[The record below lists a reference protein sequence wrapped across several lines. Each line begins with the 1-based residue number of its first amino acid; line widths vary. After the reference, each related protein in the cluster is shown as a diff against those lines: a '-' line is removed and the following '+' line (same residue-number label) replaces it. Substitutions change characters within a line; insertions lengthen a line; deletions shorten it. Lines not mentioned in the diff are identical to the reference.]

1 MIIKI
6 KSHKKPSFL
15 KLLDYMV
22 NDKDRL
28 FDKEGKSF
36 AITYNLKGDSI
47 EEWDQQFRANEEYR
61 QHKRVNSVILTHEI
75 LSWHRDDAKDISLG
89 KLEDMARAY
98 IQKRNP
104 NGMYVAV
111 PHFDKEHY
119 HVHICTSGIEYRTGK
134 TMRLAK
140 KDLQEL
146 KQKIQQ
152 YQLDKYPELSKSI
165 VNHGKQKKEYA
176 LLSENEYQYQQRT
189 GRATD
194 KEQVIGM
201 LKTCYKKANSK
212 EDFYELLNECGLST
226 YVRGGRISGVVFSER
241 KFRLKTLG
249 FTEERL
255 QELEKTL
262 NQSKELSELRK
273 KANEKTKEKIISRR
287 R

>member
-1 MIIKI
+1 M
-6 KSHKKPSFL
+6 

-28 FDKEGKSF
+28 FDEKGYSF
-36 AITYNLKGDSI
+36 AIIHNLKGDTI
-47 EEWDQQFRANEEYR
+47 EELDKQFRANEQYR
-61 QHKRVNSVILTHEI
+61 QHRRANSVILTHEI

-89 KLEDMARAY
+89 KLEDMARRY
-98 IQKRNP
+98 IQNRNP
-104 NGMYVAV
+104 DGMYVAV

-152 YQLDKYPELSKSI
+152 YQIKKYPELSKSI
-165 VNHGKQKKEYA
+165 VDHGKQKKEYA
-176 LLSENEYQYQQRT
+176 LLSEKEYWCKQRT
-189 GRATD
+189 ARATD
-194 KEQVIGM
+194 KDQVVGI
-201 LKTCYKKANSK
+201 LKTCYKMAISK
-212 EDFYELLNECGLST
+212 DDFFDKLKESGLQD
-226 YVRGGRISGVVFSER
+226 YIRGGKIAGIVYCER
-241 KFRLKTLG
+241 KFRLKRLG

-255 QELEKTL
+255 AELDKNF
-262 NQSKELSELRK
+262 NQAKELGCQREI
-273 KANEKTKEKIISRR
+273 TKERIISRR

>member
-15 KLLDYMV
+15 NLLDYMV

-28 FDKEGKSF
+28 FDQEGHSF
-36 AITYNLKGDSI
+36 AITYNLKGDTI
-47 EEWDQQFRANEEYR
+47 EEWDNQFRANEEFR
-61 QHKRVNSVILTHEI
+61 QHRRANSVILTHEI

-89 KLEDMARAY
+89 KLEDMARQY
-98 IQKRNP
+98 IRLRNP

-119 HVHICTSGIEYRTGK
+119 HVHICTSGIEYSSGK

-152 YQLDKYPELSKSI
+152 YQIEKYPELSKSI

-176 LLSENEYQYQQRT
+176 LLSEKEYWCKQRT
-189 GRATD
+189 ARASD
-194 KEQVIGM
+194 KEQVIGI
-201 LKTCYKKANSK
+201 LKTCYKMAISK
-212 EDFYELLNECGLST
+212 DDFFNKLKECGLST
-226 YVRGGRISGVVFSER
+226 YIRGGRISGVVYCER
-241 KFRLKTLG
+241 KFRLKRLG
-249 FTEERL
+249 FADERL
-255 QELEKTL
+255 MELDKTF
-262 NQSKELSELRK
+262 NQTKELGRQREI
-273 KANEKTKEKIISRR
+273 TKGRIINRR
-287 R
+287 I